1 MTSRENQQYVGPLP
15 INAGIDHFHIDQN
28 ATALPPKPLHNLAIK
43 LCNILRSKQG
53 ALWSM

>member
-15 INAGIDHFHIDQN
+15 INAGIDHFHIDHN